1 MAGLAVAWMLV
12 RDDFPGRRFVDALVD
27 LPFALP
33 TIVAGLTLLALYG
46 EGNPL
51 GLDLAYTRAG
61 VALALL
67 FVTLPFVVRSVQP
80 VLADLDP
87 EVEEAAAT
95 LGAGGWTTFRR
106 VLLPALLPALV
117 TGGAQAFAR
126 ALGEFGSVVLISGN
140 LPYRTE
146 VASWWIFTQV
156 ENGAP
161 EAGAAVAVVLLA
173 VALLVVVL
181 LRVVGRQGRGTP
193 MSGRLALR
201 VAALGY
207 LGLIVVAPVALI
219 VVRTFAHGLAPV
231 VAALTT
237 PEAVH
242 AVQLSLLV
250 TAIAVPINT
259 VFGVVCAFV
268 LVRYRPPGGGLI
280 AAALDLPFAV
290 SPVVLG
296 LALVA
301 LYGAQGWFGPGW
313 PATTS
318 R

>member
-1 MAGLAVAWMLV
+1 
-12 RDDFPGRRFVDALVD
+12 
-27 LPFALP
+27 
-33 TIVAGLTLLALYG
+33 
-46 EGNPL
+46 
-51 GLDLAYTRAG
+51 
-61 VALALL
+61 
-67 FVTLPFVVRSVQP
+67 
-80 VLADLDP
+80 
-87 EVEEAAAT
+87 
-95 LGAGGWTTFRR
+95 
-106 VLLPALLPALV
+106 
-117 TGGAQAFAR
+117 
-126 ALGEFGSVVLISGN
+126 
-140 LPYRTE
+140 
-146 VASWWIFTQV
+146 
-156 ENGAP
+156 
-161 EAGAAVAVVLLA
+161 
-173 VALLVVVL
+173 
-181 LRVVGRQGRGTP
+181 

-231 VAALTT
+231 VEALTT

-268 LVRYRPPGGGLI
+268 LVRYRPPGRGLI

-301 LYGAQGWFGPGW
+301 LYGAQGWFGPWLAGHDVQVIFALPGMVLATVFVSLPFVAGEVAPVLAEAGTDAEEAAATLGAGPW
-313 PATTS
+313 RTFLRVTLPAIRWGLIYGVVLTTARALGEYGAVAIVS
-318 R
+318 GSVLGVTQTLPLYVEDRFVALDLTGAFAAGLFLGLVAVAVLLLMTRLGRRLDRSDVRKETR